1 MDYTILPVQAFP
13 VYRSCPGCGVKR
25 RFVSTG
31 KFRINANGS
40 RLDVWLIYQCECC
53 RHTWNL
59 TVYERVQKLAEKEY
73 RQFAENDP
81 SLALQWGCRK
91 EVFLKNHVQPA
102 VEEVAYEIRKNRE
115 NPEDGQVWLLRD
127 PYRLHI
133 RTERIL
139 AELLE
144 ISRSRIH
151 KMKMEGEITWK
162 ETEEGTKDVFQNR
175 SACDPQ
181 DFMIE

>member
-1 MDYTILPVQAFP
+1 M
-13 VYRSCPGCGVKR
+13 
-25 RFVSTG
+25 
-31 KFRINANGS
+31 
-40 RLDVWLIYQCECC
+40 
-53 RHTWNL
+53 
-59 TVYERVQKLAEKEY
+59 
-73 RQFAENDP
+73 
-81 SLALQWGCRK
+81 
-91 EVFLKNHVQPA
+91 KNHVQPA

-162 ETEEGTKDVFQNR
+162 ETEEGTKVVFQNR